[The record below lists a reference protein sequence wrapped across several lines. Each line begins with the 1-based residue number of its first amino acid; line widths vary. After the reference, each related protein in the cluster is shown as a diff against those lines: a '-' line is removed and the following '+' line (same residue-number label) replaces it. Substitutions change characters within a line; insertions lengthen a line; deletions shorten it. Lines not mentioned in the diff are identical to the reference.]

1 MDAVSMM
8 ILISIG
14 NVVAW
19 VAAMRG
25 RPAERML
32 LLNVV
37 VCCLGAFAGG
47 GLAVWLTPTGLARIP
62 LIFLGFL
69 GALLALRLT
78 RRLFRQAE
86 D

>member
-19 VAAMRG
+19 VAAMREK
-25 RPAERML
+25 RAERL
-32 LLNVV
+32 LLLFVV

-47 GLAVWLTPTGLARIP
+47 GLALWLLPDHGRIA
-62 LIFLGFL
+62 LILLGFI
-69 GALLALRLT
+69 GALLALRLA
-78 RRLFRQAE
+78 RRFFRHVE